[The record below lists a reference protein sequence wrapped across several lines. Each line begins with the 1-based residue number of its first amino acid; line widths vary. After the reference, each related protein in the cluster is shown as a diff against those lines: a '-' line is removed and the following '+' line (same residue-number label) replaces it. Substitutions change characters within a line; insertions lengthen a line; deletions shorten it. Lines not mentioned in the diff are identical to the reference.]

1 MGIHVAPPIIKNIK
15 DSRDA
20 LDFFEMVSLPAEDER
35 TQEIIRS
42 FPKVYIHNWEE
53 DGEYEVYVG
62 ESNDIFK
69 RTRQHYDLS
78 FDRSRWQSRLAEKKR
93 QFVYHWTR
101 TF

>member
-42 FPKVYIHNWEE
+42 FPTVYIHCLLYTS
-53 DGEYEVYVG
+53 DAA
-62 ESNDIFK
+62 D
-69 RTRQHYDLS
+69 
-78 FDRSRWQSRLAEKKR
+78 DRI
-93 QFVYHWTR
+93 V
-101 TF
+101 